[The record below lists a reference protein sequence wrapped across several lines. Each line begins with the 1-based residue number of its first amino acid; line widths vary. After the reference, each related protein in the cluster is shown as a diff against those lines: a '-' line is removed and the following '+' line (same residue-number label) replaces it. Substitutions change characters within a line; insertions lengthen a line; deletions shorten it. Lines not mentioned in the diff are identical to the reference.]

1 MKITILTMCPE
12 MFDSFRTSA
21 VIRKAETKENLEL
34 EVIDFR
40 DYVQGSFRK
49 IDDSPYGG
57 GRGMIIRCEPVI
69 RALEEIQTE
78 NSYTVLLSPAGKRFD
93 QKMARAFSEKEHL
106 ILICGHYEGFDQ
118 RIYSYADESVS
129 IGDYV
134 LTGGEL
140 PAMVIADAAA
150 RLLKG
155 SLREGSAD
163 EESFENGLLEYP
175 QYTRPPV
182 FRGQSV
188 PEVLLSG
195 DHRAI
200 ENWRAEKAKE
210 RTRRLRPDLYEQA
223 VDIDDGPAPPCDD
236 SKGMQEEGGFYEKKP

>member
-1 MKITILTMCPE
+1 MKISILTMCPAL
-12 MFDSFRTSA
+12 FAGFRTSA

-34 EVIDFR
+34 EVVDFR

-69 RALEEIQTE
+69 HALEDIQTK
-78 NSYTVLLSPAGKRFD
+78 NSYTVILSPAGTRFD
-93 QKMARAFSEKEHL
+93 QKKARAFSGKEHL
-106 ILICGHYEGFDQ
+106 ILICGHYEGFDH
-118 RIYSYADESVS
+118 RIYPYTDEAVS

-140 PAMVIADAAA
+140 PAMVITDAVA

-210 RTRRLRPDLYEQA
+210 RTRLLRPDLYEQA
-223 VDIDDGPAPPCDD
+223 ADITAGGPAPPCDD
-236 SKGMQEEGGFYEKKP
+236 DKRMQEDGGLL

>member
-1 MKITILTMCPE
+1 
-12 MFDSFRTSA
+12 
-21 VIRKAETKENLEL
+21 
-34 EVIDFR
+34 
-40 DYVQGSFRK
+40 
-49 IDDSPYGG
+49 
-57 GRGMIIRCEPVI
+57 
-69 RALEEIQTE
+69 
-78 NSYTVLLSPAGKRFD
+78 
-93 QKMARAFSEKEHL
+93 
-106 ILICGHYEGFDQ
+106 
-118 RIYSYADESVS
+118 
-129 IGDYV
+129 
-134 LTGGEL
+134 
-140 PAMVIADAAA
+140 MVIADAAA

-210 RTRRLRPDLYEQA
+210 RTRLLRPDLYEQA
-223 VDIDDGPAPPCDD
+223 ADIAGGPAPPCDD
-236 SKGMQEEGGFYEKKP
+236 SKGMQEDGGLL